1 MTHRLSTLMALA
13 TLSLALF
20 LPGVAFGQPGGSRSP
35 AADVLK
41 WNLERLNQ
49 EPMKLIKA
57 APDPQ
62 KAQVRFLVEFTRTPT
77 SWEQFDWHQQGGP
90 VVFRFLDEDGVV
102 LKTVKTQWDG
112 ELLTKPGARMRIVLP
127 MPDEKTLAATRA
139 VIAD

>member
-1 MTHRLSTLMALA
+1 QREDSMTHRLSTLM
-13 TLSLALF
+13 TLTTLVLALF

-49 EPMKLIKA
+49 EPIKLIKA

-77 SWEQFDWHQQGGP
+77 SSELFDWHQQGGP
-90 VVFRFLDEDGVV
+90 VVFR
-102 LKTVKTQWDG
+102 
-112 ELLTKPGARMRIVLP
+112 
-127 MPDEKTLAATRA
+127 
-139 VIAD
+139 